1 VGGRVFLISL
11 LFGLIVDLGTKAVA
25 VGLDR
30 GDGWL
35 VYNGVDGHLVRRTA
49 MSLLAVAVTVV
60 LARLARWRGIGEI
73 WGAWIGC
80 GLLVAG
86 IAGNGISRVLWSR
99 GVPDFI
105 HAGDRWVWNV
115 ADFAIGLGL
124 VGGIASIAVTGLG
137 VWVRERLVRA

>member
-1 VGGRVFLISL
+1 MTV
-11 LFGLIVDLGTKAVA
+11 LFGLIVDLGTKTVA

-35 VYNGVDGHLVRRTA
+35 VYNGADGHFLRRTA
-49 MSLLAVAVTVV
+49 MSLLAVAATAV
-60 LARLARWRGIGEI
+60 LARLARWRGMGEI

-86 IAGNGISRVLWSR
+86 IVGNGVSRVLWSP

-124 VGGIASIAVTGLG
+124 VGGVASIAVTGLG
-137 VWVRERLVRA
+137 VWVRETVARSA

>member
-11 LFGLIVDLGTKAVA
+11 LFGLIVDLGTKTVA

-35 VYNGVDGHLVRRTA
+35 VYNAADGHLVRRTW
-49 MSLLAVAVTVV
+49 MSLLAVAVTML
-60 LARLARWRGIGEI
+60 LARLARWRGMGEI

-86 IAGNGISRVLWSR
+86 IAGNGVSRVLWSR

-105 HAGDRWVWNV
+105 HAGDRWIWNV

-124 VGGIASIAVTGLG
+124 VGGVASIAVTGLG
-137 VWVRERLVRA
+137 VWVRERVARA

>member
-11 LFGLIVDLGTKAVA
+11 LFGLIVDLGTKTVA

-35 VYNGVDGHLVRRTA
+35 VYNDVGGHFLRRTA
-49 MSLLAVAVTVV
+49 MSLLAVVATVV
-60 LARLARWRGIGEI
+60 LARLARWRGMGEI

-86 IAGNGISRVLWSR
+86 IAGNGVSRALWAP

-124 VGGIASIAVTGLG
+124 VGGVASIAVTGLG
-137 VWVRERLVRA
+137 VWVRERVARA